1 MSFISL
7 RKTLW
12 LFSICVCRT
21 WAQDPVG
28 VLEGMVND
36 PSGAAVPGAEVTV
49 RNPHKGLSTTQRTAS
64 DGMFGFASL
73 PVGDYDLRVNAD
85 GFAAFTVSSIRVDIG
100 RTVRIPVKLDM
111 AAGHNEVNVMGTGAT
126 VDLGPTLGN
135 VVSEH
140 ETVDLPLN
148 GRNFTQIGLLQPG
161 VAPMTGGLAEAGGLA
176 RKNQAYAVNGQ
187 RPESNGYLLDGVSNL
202 DNVNGGFA
210 IRVPV
215 DAIAE
220 FRILTL
226 NAPAEYGGTSGAT
239 TSVVTKSG
247 SNAMHG
253 ALYEFLR
260 NSNLDARNFFA
271 PVVEPLHQNQFG
283 GTVGGAIR
291 RNKDFFFAYYEGLR
305 NRQGETKTA
314 IVPTPAQRQGDF
326 SQMGTPLFGF
336 NFHTG
341 GFDPVAGSKLPPSV
355 LNPIALNALQFYPLG
370 NISPSLYAS
379 TVMATNNYD
388 QGGFRLDHNFS
399 GGDQLSLRYAT
410 SSTSQIDPLPIAG
423 AGVPGFPVGDSIR
436 THSVA
441 ISDTHLFSA
450 GALQT
455 LRVAFFRHEIIF
467 GQRLNSSPPSSL
479 GFQYQPTLPLA
490 AGPPYLIVSG
500 YASV

>member
-12 LFSICVCRT
+12 LFSICICRT

-49 RNPHKGLSTTQRTAS
+49 RNPHKGLSTTQRSVT
-64 DGMFGFASL
+64 DGLFHFASL
-73 PVGDYDLRVNAD
+73 PIGAYDLRVSAE

-215 DAIAE
+215 DAVAE

-226 NAPAEYGGTSGAT
+226 NAPAEYGNTSGGT

-247 SNAMHG
+247 GNNLHG
-253 ALYEFLR
+253 AAYDFIR
-260 NSNLDARNFFA
+260 NEAFDARNFFA
-271 PVVEPLHQNQFG
+271 ATTEHL
-283 GTVGGAIR
+283 R
-291 RNKDFFFAYYEGLR
+291 RNQYGASLGGPLRKDKDFFFFYYEGQR
-305 NRQGETKTA
+305 NTA
-314 IVPTPAQRQGDF
+314 
-326 SQMGTPLFGF
+326 
-336 NFHTG
+336 
-341 GFDPVAGSKLPPSV
+341 
-355 LNPIALNALQFYPLG
+355 
-370 NISPSLYAS
+370 
-379 TVMATNNYD
+379 
-388 QGGFRLDHNFS
+388 
-399 GGDQLSLRYAT
+399 
-410 SSTSQIDPLPIAG
+410 
-423 AGVPGFPVGDSIR
+423 
-436 THSVA
+436 
-441 ISDTHLFSA
+441 
-450 GALQT
+450 
-455 LRVAFFRHEIIF
+455 
-467 GQRLNSSPPSSL
+467 
-479 GFQYQPTLPLA
+479 
-490 AGPPYLIVSG
+490 
-500 YASV
+500 